1 MNNNISKCFI
11 VHSLYTDFSYCHREK
26 SILVI
31 APDCSIQLMA
41 NTFYRHTGLEP
52 LVITEPDDSQLSSAR
67 SARAIF
73 ATPESALTLCCST
86 NESTFSISQNVFLL
100 VVDECQGVL
109 DAGHPYRI
117 LFGPKGLG
125 HYSDNV
131 SSADIDCDSVWS
143 RPDEYYQTGCWL
155 VPRGQEGEQA
165 RGLRIL
171 CFTSTLLPSNLTDPM
186 VARQRICEL
195 EFRLNSRL
203 ETSSELLNLLA
214 LGVHPQ
220 EEVLLTEPPC
230 NETSSSLEGLVLRIL
245 RETQEYLLDYPDEA
259 TSVADDSGRSLHST
273 LSYCR
278 RAVQQCEA
286 IIRELGVWC
295 GCQIARVFLKHLIR
309 LDHCRP
315 DAVKTSTPAT
325 TTAVST
331 ETKITERQSVL
342 IEDEMPPEAR
352 FCRLVRYTATQLA
365 LIVRVFQTACDTCM
379 TLTEMRE
386 MASPKVLAFVD
397 QLKVFKPAMN
407 FRIEVSEVPYT
418 SGGGD
423 RASSEGLGLPTATI
437 YSADGA
443 GGSRRGSRRRR
454 HGRSDS
460 SLSAGGSRAGGRDAA
475 TVSSTSSFSSSSM
488 SFSSSS
494 MDSLS
499 DSGSDGHNMSSR

>member
-1 MNNNISKCFI
+1 
-11 VHSLYTDFSYCHREK
+11 
-26 SILVI
+26 
-31 APDCSIQLMA
+31 
-41 NTFYRHTGLEP
+41 
-52 LVITEPDDSQLSSAR
+52 
-67 SARAIF
+67 
-73 ATPESALTLCCST
+73 
-86 NESTFSISQNVFLL
+86 
-100 VVDECQGVL
+100 L

-125 HYSDNV
+125 HYSDD
-131 SSADIDCDSVWS
+131 AK
-143 RPDEYYQTGCWL
+143 
-155 VPRGQEGEQA
+155 
-165 RGLRIL
+165 
-171 CFTSTLLPSNLTDPM
+171 
-186 VARQRICEL
+186 QRICEL

-259 TSVADDSGRSLHST
+259 TCVTDDSGRSLHST

-315 DAVKTSTPAT
+315 DAVKTPTPT

-331 ETKITERQSVL
+331 EAKITERQSIL

-365 LIVRVFQTACDTCM
+365 LIVRVFHTACDTCM
-379 TLTEMRE
+379 TLAGMRE

-460 SLSAGGSRAGGRDAA
+460 SLSTGGSRVGGRDAA
-475 TVSSTSSFSSSSM
+475 NVSSTSSFSSSSM
-488 SFSSSS
+488 SLSSSS

-499 DSGSDGHNMSSR
+499 DSGLLTPDNPVLINDTKLCAMLMPASLKCHKMAWTGRRLEARFEEYKQAVWRHDALPLVLMHPPERGTCFDCDVTKVSHGTTTKQPKDLVLQCQRSILALSYGHAVYHPNQK